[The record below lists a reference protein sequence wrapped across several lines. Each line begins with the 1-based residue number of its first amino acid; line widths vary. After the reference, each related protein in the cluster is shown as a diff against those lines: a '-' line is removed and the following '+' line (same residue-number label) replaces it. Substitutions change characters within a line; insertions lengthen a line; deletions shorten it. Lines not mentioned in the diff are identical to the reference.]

1 MLIDS
6 QVQPCPRCLR
16 STVLG
21 TFTWGR
27 QWVHTGTW
35 TLECG
40 PPSWA
45 EERSQATAPHRRSG
59 LPPRTRVPRHT
70 NPDPDLSGQS

>member
-6 QVQPCPRCLR
+6 QTQPCPRCLR

-40 PPSWA
+40 PPAWA
-45 EERSQATAPHRRSG
+45 EARPNATAQH
-59 LPPRTRVPRHT
+59 PRTGVIDHVGTAPRT
-70 NPDPDLSGQS
+70 SPALPSRR